1 MKKIDV
7 KKLVGIAVSACVIF
21 SAFTSCTEEKWNKNS
36 SINVLSREDG
46 SGTRGAFIELFGVE
60 KKNAQGKKVDYTT
73 DEASITNST
82 AVMLTTVAGN
92 KYAIGYVSL
101 GSLSSS
107 VKAVKIDGVS
117 ATVDNINNGSYK
129 IARPFNVA
137 VRNNLSNVAQ
147 DFLNYILSS
156 DGQNIIA
163 ANKYIKVP
171 AANSYSASGIS
182 GKIVVAGSSSV
193 SPVMEKLIEAYKA
206 LNPSVQIELQ
216 TSDST
221 TGVIN
226 AIDGTCDI
234 GMASRALKDSEK
246 EKGVREV
253 TIAIDGIAVI
263 IHNDNPV
270 ESLKKSDVEGIFTGK
285 INSWSEF
292 VK

>member
-46 SGTRGAFIELFGVE
+46 SGRRGAFIELFGVE

-137 VRNNLSNVAQ
+137 VRNNLSNAAQ

-171 AANSYSASGIS
+171 ATNSYNASGIS

-263 IHNDNPV
+263 INNDNPV

>member
-137 VRNNLSNVAQ
+137 VRNNLSNAAQ

-156 DGQNIIA
+156 DGQDIIA

-171 AANSYSASGIS
+171 AANSYNASGIS

-263 IHNDNPV
+263 INNDNPV

>member
-137 VRNNLSNVAQ
+137 VRNNLSNAAQ

-253 TIAIDGIAVI
+253 TIAIYGIAVI
-263 IHNDNPV
+263 INNDNPV

>member
-137 VRNNLSNVAQ
+137 VRNNLSNAAQ

-171 AANSYSASGIS
+171 AANSYKASGIS

-263 IHNDNPV
+263 INNDNPV
-270 ESLKKSDVEGIFTGK
+270 ESLKKSDVEGIFIGK

>member
-137 VRNNLSNVAQ
+137 VRNNLSNAAQ

-156 DGQNIIA
+156 DGQDIIA

>member
-263 IHNDNPV
+263 INNDNPV

>member
-156 DGQNIIA
+156 DGQDIIA

-171 AANSYSASGIS
+171 AANSYKASGIS

-263 IHNDNPV
+263 INNDNPV

>member
-1 MKKIDV
+1 M
-7 KKLVGIAVSACVIF
+7 
-21 SAFTSCTEEKWNKNS
+21 
-36 SINVLSREDG
+36 
-46 SGTRGAFIELFGVE
+46 
-60 KKNAQGKKVDYTT
+60 
-73 DEASITNST
+73 
-82 AVMLTTVAGN
+82 
-92 KYAIGYVSL
+92 
-101 GSLSSS
+101 
-107 VKAVKIDGVS
+107 
-117 ATVDNINNGSYK
+117 
-129 IARPFNVA
+129 
-137 VRNNLSNVAQ
+137 
-147 DFLNYILSS
+147 SS

-171 AANSYSASGIS
+171 ATNSYNASGIS

-263 IHNDNPV
+263 INNDNPV

>member
-137 VRNNLSNVAQ
+137 VRNNLSNAAQ

-171 AANSYSASGIS
+171 TTNSYNASGIS

-263 IHNDNPV
+263 INNDNPV

>member
-107 VKAVKIDGVS
+107 VKSVKIDGVS

-137 VRNNLSNVAQ
+137 VRNNLSNAAQ

-156 DGQNIIA
+156 DGQDIIA

-171 AANSYSASGIS
+171 ATNSYNASGIS

-263 IHNDNPV
+263 INNDNPV

>member
-60 KKNAQGKKVDYTT
+60 KKNAEGKKVDYTT

-137 VRNNLSNVAQ
+137 VRNNLSNAAQ

-156 DGQNIIA
+156 DGQDIIA

-171 AANSYSASGIS
+171 AANSYKASGIS

-193 SPVMEKLIEAYKA
+193 SPVMEKLIEAYKS

-263 IHNDNPV
+263 INNDNPV

>member
-107 VKAVKIDGVS
+107 VKVVKIDGVS

-137 VRNNLSNVAQ
+137 VRNNLSNVAH

-156 DGQNIIA
+156 DGQDIIA

-171 AANSYSASGIS
+171 AANSYKASGIS

-193 SPVMEKLIEAYKA
+193 SPVMEKLIEAYKS

-263 IHNDNPV
+263 INNDNPV

>member
-137 VRNNLSNVAQ
+137 VRNNLSNAAQ

-156 DGQNIIA
+156 DGQDIIA

-171 AANSYSASGIS
+171 TTNSYNVSGIS

-263 IHNDNPV
+263 INNDNPV

>member
-46 SGTRGAFIELFGVE
+46 SGTRGAFIELFSVE

-137 VRNNLSNVAQ
+137 VRNNLSNAAQ

-156 DGQNIIA
+156 DGQDIIA

-263 IHNDNPV
+263 INNDNPV

>member
-137 VRNNLSNVAQ
+137 VRNNLSNAAQ

-156 DGQNIIA
+156 DGQDIIA

-263 IHNDNPV
+263 INNDNPV

>member
-107 VKAVKIDGVS
+107 LKAVKIDGVS

-137 VRNNLSNVAQ
+137 VRNNLSNAAQ

-171 AANSYSASGIS
+171 AANSYKASGIS

-193 SPVMEKLIEAYKA
+193 SPVMEKLIEAYKS

-263 IHNDNPV
+263 INNDNPV

>member
-137 VRNNLSNVAQ
+137 VRNNLSNAAQ

-171 AANSYSASGIS
+171 AANSYNASGIS

>member
-137 VRNNLSNVAQ
+137 VRNNLSNAAQ

-156 DGQNIIA
+156 DGQDIIA

-193 SPVMEKLIEAYKA
+193 SPVMEKLIEAYKS

-263 IHNDNPV
+263 INNDNPV